1 MISENKVVKLNYK
14 LYEGSAQGEL
24 IESTYGS
31 SPLSFIYGLGS
42 MIPQFEESLYGK
54 EKGASFSFGIEAEQA
69 YGPVD
74 ENALVDLDI
83 NIFEVHG
90 KVDYDVLK
98 IGNKVPMQDSH
109 GNRLDGVVKELTE
122 TTVVMDFNHPLA
134 GKDLYFEG
142 EIIDVY
148 EASAE
153 EIAHGHVHDGHHHH
167 EHEHDHG
174 HGHGHG
180 HDDGGCGCG
189 SGCGCH

>member
-14 LYEGSAQGEL
+14 LFDGSAQGEL

-31 SPLSFIYGLGS
+31 APLSFIYGLGS
-42 MIPQFEESLYGK
+42 MIPQFEENLHGK
-54 EKGASFSFGIEAEQA
+54 DKGSVFSFGIKAEEA

-74 ENALVDLDI
+74 EAALVDLDI

-90 KVDYDVLK
+90 KIDYDTIK
-98 IGNKVPMQDSH
+98 IGNKVPMQDNH
-109 GNRLDGVVKELTE
+109 GNRLDGIVRDVTD

-167 EHEHDHG
+167 H
-174 HGHGHG
+174 
-180 HDDGGCGCG
+180 HDDHDSCGCG